1 MSQRG
6 FFARAKVH
14 ALGYLDTVMSLKEI
28 LPTARQ
34 ALQLLFPRNCPNCR
48 AETPLN
54 NVSDPFASIWDD
66 DGWCRD
72 CRIQIDPQ
80 NSDRCDA
87 CAAILAQPSPY
98 SRGCA
103 SCHGQ
108 DFPFQLAVSV
118 HNYEGLLQH
127 LLITAKNTGDE
138 TLMAQL
144 GRLLGQQIKQ
154 HPQTA
159 EADIMVPIP
168 THWKRRF
175 LSKGFHAAS
184 LIAQNVEK
192 ITGIRQS
199 QRILGA
205 VKPTLKQGTLSRTA
219 RLKNVRDAFVCK
231 QPHRIAGRTVM
242 LVDDVMTSGATM
254 IEATRVLKRA
264 GAKKVI
270 VAVIARATSVT

>member
-1 MSQRG
+1 MNSMSI
-6 FFARAKVH
+6 
-14 ALGYLDTVMSLKEI
+14 KEI
-28 LPTARQ
+28 LPTARH
-34 ALQLLFPRNCPNCR
+34 ALQLLFPRSCPNCQVES
-48 AETPLN
+48 APTNLSESFPSTW
-54 NVSDPFASIWDD
+54 VD
-66 DGWCRD
+66 DGWCRN
-72 CRIQIDPQ
+72 CRLQIDPQ
-80 NSDRCDA
+80 NSSRCQI

-108 DFPFQLAVSV
+108 DFPFDLALSV

-127 LLITAKNTGDE
+127 LVISAKNKGDE

-144 GRLLGQQIKQ
+144 GRLLGLQVKL
-154 HPQTA
+154 HPQIA
-159 EADIMVPIP
+159 ETDLMVPIP

-192 ITGIRQS
+192 ITGIAQS

-205 VKPTLKQGTLSRTA
+205 VKPTLKQGQLSRTA
-219 RLKNVRDAFVCK
+219 RLKNVRNAFVCR
-231 QPHRIAGRTVM
+231 QPHKIDGRTIM

-254 IEATRVLKRA
+254 IEATKTLKRA

-270 VAVIARATSVT
+270 VAVIARATSVG